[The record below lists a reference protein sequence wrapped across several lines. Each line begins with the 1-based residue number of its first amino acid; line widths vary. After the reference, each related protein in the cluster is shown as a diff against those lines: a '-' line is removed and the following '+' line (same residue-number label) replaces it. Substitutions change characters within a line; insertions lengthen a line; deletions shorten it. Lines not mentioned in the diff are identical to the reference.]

1 MKEENDAMKFTFC
14 KSFPFVLLAAFALPA
29 VAQDLEWELVN
40 DTQSDLVEMYTS
52 PANMGTWREDILGNN
67 VLPAGQA
74 GTVTIFDGQT
84 ECEYDMRFVFDD
96 GSEMVDTVNVCE
108 LGSYRLYE

>member
-1 MKEENDAMKFTFC
+1 LRDIASVWLSGCKYWPAKFQTCPIDNSIVSFQNCSQFLSMGVSVNSMKEENDAMKFTFC

-52 PANMGTWREDILGNN
+52 PANMGTWRE
-67 VLPAGQA
+67 VS
-74 GTVTIFDGQT
+74 VV
-84 ECEYDMRFVFDD
+84 E
-96 GSEMVDTVNVCE
+96 
-108 LGSYRLYE
+108 

>member
-1 MKEENDAMKFTFC
+1 
-14 KSFPFVLLAAFALPA
+14 
-29 VAQDLEWELVN
+29 
-40 DTQSDLVEMYTS
+40 
-52 PANMGTWREDILGNN
+52 MGFFIIFNSIWGKDEPQTLRYAITLNCSMGADGGQREDILGNN